1 LQRVTTER
9 RAVAAAEVVPAALPF
24 FAPPTL
30 LGAPPD
36 GLPGAIGKVPDVL
49 AWYAET
55 SDLTDI
61 ARSERLATRFESAL
75 HLMSRTRSR
84 FAQ

>member
-1 LQRVTTER
+1 MQRVTTER

-36 GLPGAIGKVPDVL
+36 GLEPPSSKAGDPLD
-49 AWYAET
+49 WYAT
-55 SDLTDI
+55 
-61 ARSERLATRFESAL
+61 AL
-75 HLMSRTRSR
+75 D
-84 FAQ
+84 